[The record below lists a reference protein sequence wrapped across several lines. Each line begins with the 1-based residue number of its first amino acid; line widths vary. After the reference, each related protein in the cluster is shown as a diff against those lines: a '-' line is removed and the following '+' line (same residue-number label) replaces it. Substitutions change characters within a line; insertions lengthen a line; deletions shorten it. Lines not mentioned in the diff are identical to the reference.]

1 MFGTLPSHSL
11 RRPSRTV
18 SEGEFSEVRMQ
29 DGANPPPLLTLDLRQ
44 VASISSDPPR
54 HLALHNK
61 HASQRIRTKGFCM
74 SASTLRMKVTGRLHS
89 IAKPSLLL
97 IVACVLPRAER
108 GNVARSCLYC
118 VAYVTVY
125 ALGNDTLTSNIL
137 RQPSGF
143 PSAMEP

>member
-1 MFGTLPSHSL
+1 
-11 RRPSRTV
+11 
-18 SEGEFSEVRMQ
+18 
-29 DGANPPPLLTLDLRQ
+29 
-44 VASISSDPPR
+44 
-54 HLALHNK
+54 
-61 HASQRIRTKGFCM
+61 M
-74 SASTLRMKVTGRLHS
+74 SASTLRMKVTGRLHC

-108 GNVARSCLYC
+108 GNVARSCLYF

>member
-1 MFGTLPSHSL
+1 
-11 RRPSRTV
+11 
-18 SEGEFSEVRMQ
+18 MQ

-44 VASISSDPPR
+44 VASIPSDPPR

-61 HASQRIRTKGFCM
+61 HTSQRIRTKGFCM

-108 GNVARSCLYC
+108 GNVARSCLYF